1 MPAFYH
7 AAERFLDVFRL
18 ESVTS
23 LSIKSAFP
31 RKENLFDL
39 LVIDEASQ
47 CDVASALPLLLRANQ
62 VVVIGDP
69 MQLRHISKIEP
80 EEELAIKRHLNLSGA
95 VHLKYADES
104 LWDYARNW
112 LPWCENSRPCMLQKH
127 YRCHP
132 DIIGYSNEMFYGRLI
147 FGGVDVCTA
156 NLAAPSL
163 PQSGI
168 IWNDVIGR
176 QVNDSV
182 NVNPQEVDEA
192 VRVAIGYATQNGN
205 LTIGI
210 VTPFVDQA
218 KRIESRIPAG
228 LRGRI
233 VADTVHRFQGDEKDV
248 MIYSLVVTGNSPDS
262 KIKWIDYKV
271 PNLVN
276 VAVTRAKYLLVI
288 VGNKTYIRNHSRTNL
303 PLGHLVAYVD
313 RINANV
319 QRNPRNVQ

>member
-1 MPAFYH
+1 
-7 AAERFLDVFRL
+7 
-18 ESVTS
+18 
-23 LSIKSAFP
+23 
-31 RKENLFDL
+31 
-39 LVIDEASQ
+39 
-47 CDVASALPLLLRANQ
+47 
-62 VVVIGDP
+62 
-69 MQLRHISKIEP
+69 
-80 EEELAIKRHLNLSGA
+80 
-95 VHLKYADES
+95 
-104 LWDYARNW
+104 
-112 LPWCENSRPCMLQKH
+112 
-127 YRCHP
+127 
-132 DIIGYSNEMFYGRLI
+132 MFYGRLI

-156 NLAAPSL
+156 NRAAPSL

-192 VRVAIGYATQNGN
+192 VRVAIGYARKNGN

-218 KRIESRIPAG
+218 KKIESRIPAEF
-228 LRGRI
+228 RGRI

-248 MIYSLVVTGNSPDS
+248 MIYSLMVTDNSPDS

-288 VGNKTYIRNHSRTNL
+288 VGNKTYIRKHSRTNL

-313 RINANV
+313 RMNANS
-319 QRNPRNVQ
+319 QRNPRNVR